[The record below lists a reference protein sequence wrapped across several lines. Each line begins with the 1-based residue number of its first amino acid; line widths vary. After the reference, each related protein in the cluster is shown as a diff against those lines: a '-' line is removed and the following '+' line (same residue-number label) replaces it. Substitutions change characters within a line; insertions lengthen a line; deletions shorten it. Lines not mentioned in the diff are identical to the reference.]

1 MDATLISQEC
11 MHPQMSEAEVAL
23 MDKYTPNGC
32 ILEFGAGGSS
42 AFFAKKGVQQLISVE
57 SDREWI
63 NRMLLS
69 NSTLREWAKARR
81 WSPFHVEIGATGE
94 WGFPLSHKPD
104 VAWLNYHQFIWDAVD
119 ASKLDFVLVDGRFRV
134 ACTLQLLLRTREKT
148 PLIMV
153 HDFSPREY
161 YHVLLKFFDVI
172 EQADTAV
179 ILEPKEPVPFAD
191 VALCLQLYQFDKR

>member
-1 MDATLISQEC
+1 MDTTLPTQESLQ
-11 MHPQMSEAEVAL
+11 PQMSEAEVAL
-23 MDKYTPNGC
+23 MDKYTPDGC

-42 AFFAKKGVQQLISVE
+42 AFFAKKGVRQLISVE

-81 WSPFHVEIGATGE
+81 WCPFHAQIGATGE
-94 WGFPLSHKPD
+94 WGFPLAQEPE
-104 VAWLNYHQFIWDAVD
+104 VAWLNYHQAIWNAVD
-119 ASKLDFVLVDGRFRV
+119 ALGLDFVLVDGRFRV
-134 ACTLQLLLRTREKT
+134 ACALQLLLRSRKKT
-148 PLIMV
+148 PRILV
-153 HDFSPREY
+153 HDFTPREY

-179 ILEPKEPVPFAD
+179 ILERKEPVLFAD
-191 VALCLQLYQFDKR
+191 VALYLQLYQFDKR

>member
-119 ASKLDFVLVDGRFRV
+119 ALALDFVLVDGRFRV

-179 ILEPKEPVPFAD
+179 ILERKEPVPFAD

>member
-172 EQADTAV
+172 EPADTAV
-179 ILEPKEPVPFAD
+179 ILERKEPVPFAD

>member
-179 ILEPKEPVPFAD
+179 ILERKEPVPFAD
-191 VALCLQLYQFDKR
+191 VALCLQMYQFDKR

>member
-1 MDATLISQEC
+1 MDATLFPQEC

-23 MDKYTPNGC
+23 MDKYTPKGC

-42 AFFAKKGVQQLISVE
+42 AFFAEKGVRQLISVE

-63 NRMLLS
+63 NRLLLS
-69 NSTLREWAKARR
+69 NSMLREWAKARR

-94 WGFPLSHKPD
+94 WGFPLSQEPD
-104 VAWLNYHQFIWDAVD
+104 VAWLNYHQVIWDAVD
-119 ASKLDFVLVDGRFRV
+119 ASGLDFVLVDGRFRV
-134 ACTLQLLLRTREKT
+134 ACALQLLRTGEKT

-153 HDFSPREY
+153 HDFTPREY
-161 YHVLLKFFDVI
+161 YHVLLEYFDVV

-179 ILEPKEPVPFAD
+179 ILVRKTPVSFAD
-191 VALCLQLYQFDKR
+191 VALCVQRHQFDNR